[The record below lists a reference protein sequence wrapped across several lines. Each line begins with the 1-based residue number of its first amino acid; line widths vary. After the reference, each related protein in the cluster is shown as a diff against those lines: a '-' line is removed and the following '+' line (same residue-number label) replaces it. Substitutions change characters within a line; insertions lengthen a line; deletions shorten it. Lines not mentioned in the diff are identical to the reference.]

1 MFCNNLSGK
10 RIWKRTDTRLTDSLG
25 YTPETNTALLFSRES
40 ESDSAGS
47 DSLRPH
53 GLYNPWDSPGQNTG
67 VGSLSLLQGIVPI
80 QGLNPGLPHCRR
92 ILYHLS
98 HQGSPSES
106 VYIYPLRLQPS
117 SHPSIPP
124 FYVITEGPWFLVALG
139 FGFCPTRGS
148 GVDGKQS
155 QFWPPVKQL
164 ITLDL

>member
-1 MFCNNLSGK
+1 M
-10 RIWKRTDTRLTDSLG
+10 
-25 YTPETNTALLFSRES
+25 
-40 ESDSAGS
+40 
-47 DSLRPH
+47 
-53 GLYNPWDSPGQNTG
+53 
-67 VGSLSLLQGIVPI
+67 GSLSLLQGIFPT

-106 VYIYPLRLQPS
+106 VCIYPLPLEPS

-139 FGFCPTRGS
+139 FCFCPTRGS

-164 ITLDL
+164 ITLNLLRGCSWLPPSGHAQLWVSPCLLCPVSYLGVVSEGPQRIAE

>member
-1 MFCNNLSGK
+1 MS
-10 RIWKRTDTRLTDSLG
+10 
-25 YTPETNTALLFSRES
+25 LLFLCCFFATPLCQAPLSMGFLQSRIL
-40 ESDSAGS
+40 DWVCHA
-47 DSLRPH
+47 
-53 GLYNPWDSPGQNTG
+53 
-67 VGSLSLLQGIVPI
+67 LLQGIFPI